1 MSHKNKAIMYY
12 IIGVICILGS
22 FSALLHM
29 LSGGD
34 ILVGT
39 LCLLLSTP
47 GIYLHH
53 AKALSEY
60 IRHIS

>member
-1 MSHKNKAIMYY
+1 MYY
-12 IIGVICILGS
+12 IIGVICILGA
-22 FSALLHM
+22 FSTLMHM

-39 LCLLLSTP
+39 LFLLLITP